1 MIVIKK
7 ITVFI
12 LVLVLVLSLSIS
24 CFAVGD
30 EPTGD
35 DEPSGGSSV
44 DTSSLQDMF
53 DDIGDKIDNLN
64 LNIVNLIGDDNY
76 TLLNKPIDEYS
87 VIEGFLFL
95 IFIVVFIRLLF
106 YIFRR

>member
-1 MIVIKK
+1 MIKK
-7 ITVFI
+7 TTVLI
-12 LVLVLVLSLSIS
+12 LVLVLVLSLSIT
-24 CFAVGD
+24 CFAVDD
-30 EPTGD
+30 EPTGG
-35 DEPSGGSSV
+35 DESSGVSSV
-44 DTSSLQDMF
+44 DTSLLQDMF

-64 LNIVNLIGDDNY
+64 LNIVNLIDDDNY